1 MFKRSLASLAA
12 VAVVSGAVVA
22 PANAV
27 TVTVNNDMCTFNLT
41 DEEANFIGLNSPVTR
56 SKDEATFLKTQYYG
70 EKQLS
75 ALEAEIETYKKKLDA
90 LGLDPAEEQ
99 KLRNDLEEKKKRLT
113 ANKNFRKALDE
124 CIAGRDY
131 DSSKPDD
138 SNPPSVPKRPEGSDQ
153 PSVPDKPVPNNPGD
167 SNPPSVPK
175 RPEGSD
181 QPSVPDKPVP
191 NNPGDSN
198 RPGVPKQ
205 PEGSDQPSVPKQ
217 PEDSVK
223 PDDKRALPSN
233 NGAVIGVIVAVLG
246 ILAAALPVIK
256 SILRALLP

>member
-12 VAVVSGAVVA
+12 VAVVSSAVVA

-41 DEEANFIGLNSPVTR
+41 DEEANFIRLTSPVKR

-113 ANKNFRKALDE
+113 TNKNFRKALDE

-138 SNPPSVPKRPEGSDQ
+138 SNPPSVPKRPG
-153 PSVPDKPVPNNPGD
+153 VPNR
-167 SNPPSVPK
+167 PSVPK

-223 PDDKRALPSN
+223 PDDKRALPST
-233 NGAVIGVIVAVLG
+233 NGAVIGVIVAVLS